1 MTWQILF
8 KYCSQSVNFLWC
20 SWDLA
25 MDVLKI
31 GSLFLPLIA
40 QIYSGPSKVSKRF
53 KHSKIRIFFLFL
65 YFACYIKYKYI
76 PWLACFLVITLNL
89 SQFPHTHTDVCV
101 VLYMLYF
108 YYTCKRNA
116 SQCQWWRM
124 LVATK
129 CLVAIQNQHQCNFLL
144 LVLTNVTV

>member
-1 MTWQILF
+1 MTWQVLF
-8 KYCSQSVNFLWC
+8 KYCSHSVNFLWC

-89 SQFPHTHTDVCV
+89 SQFSHTHTGVYV

-108 YYTCKRNA
+108 YYTAKRNV
-116 SQCQWWRM
+116 SQCLWWRM
-124 LVATK
+124 LVAMK
-129 CLVAIQNQHQCNFLL
+129 CLVAIQNQHQYSFLL
-144 LVLTNVTV
+144 LVLTNVAV